1 MLQIRASSVCVHIR
15 RLFCIC
21 WDAAYSR
28 ATPPA
33 LCQVQVALGSYN
45 TKLPLVPHPLSPCH
59 RSSCALYS
67 SPCHPHLCPPPRGT
81 ASQEGHQWSYASRL
95 LRAMHTI
102 QLHKYLLLMVMCV
115 PVFILLM
122 STDWKH
128 PGSHENGCA

>member
-1 MLQIRASSVCVHIR
+1 MLQIRALSVCVHIQ
-15 RLFCIC
+15 RLLCIC

-45 TKLPLVPHPLSPCH
+45 TKLPLVPHPLSSCH

-67 SPCHPHLCPPPRGT
+67 SPAILISVPHP
-81 ASQEGHQWSYASRL
+81 EGHQCSYASRL